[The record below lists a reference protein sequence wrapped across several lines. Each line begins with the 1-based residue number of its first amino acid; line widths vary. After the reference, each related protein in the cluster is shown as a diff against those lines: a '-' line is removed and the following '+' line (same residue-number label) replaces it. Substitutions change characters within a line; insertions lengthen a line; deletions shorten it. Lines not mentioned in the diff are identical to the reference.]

1 MKHEVADKIIND
13 REILHLVLEA
23 IDYSFLQTDGTYKKT
38 LTYPVIDK
46 VLWAKKQ
53 LKAFVGDTQQI
64 NKNNLAESST
74 SVKNKSLNANGHE
87 YVDLCLPSGTLW
99 AKCNVGAEKESDFGG
114 YYQWGGTED
123 FTNTCKVCTW
133 ETYPLGS
140 NYNNLIKYN
149 ARADRAGDGKIDNKT
164 ELELSDDVAHQLMGG
179 DWHIPS
185 QEQLQEL
192 LDNTTSEWTSVNG
205 VNGRRFT
212 SKCNGQSIFIPAA
225 GWREDVDLNA
235 FGKECRLWSSSLFQ
249 TRPDNAW
256 YLYFNY
262 AYCDIFDFCRVCG
275 WSVRGVLN

>member
-123 FTNTCKVCTW
+123 FTNTCKTCNWPTHPYG
-133 ETYPLGS
+133 TNASSLT
-140 NYNNLIKYN
+140 KYN
-149 ARADRAGDGKIDNKT
+149 TMANFGTVDNKT
-164 ELELSDDVAHQLMGG
+164 ELELSDDVAHQIMGG
-179 DWHIPS
+179 DWHMPS
-185 QEQLQEL
+185 VLHINEL
-192 LDNTTSEWTSVNG
+192 LSNTTSEWTTVDG
-205 VNGRRFT
+205 VNGQRFT
-212 SKCNGQSIFIPAA
+212 SKFNGQSIFIPAA
-225 GWREDVDLNA
+225 GWRDGRTLYYVGDN
-235 FGKECRLWSSSLFQ
+235 CNLWSRSLYQ
-249 TRPDNAW
+249 TYPSGACCLRFDSDNC
-256 YLYFNY
+256 YIDYSGR
-262 AYCDIFDFCRVCG
+262 CHG